1 MKGTYLGEFEEL
13 VLLCIAGITPEA
25 YGLAIQQE
33 LESQT
38 QRSINLGAVH
48 AACNRLQDKGFLE
61 AHLGE
66 KSARRGGRRKKL
78 YQPTTEGIAALE
90 KSRDIRQKLWDKIA
104 PANFKLN
111 FK

>member
-1 MKGTYLGEFEEL
+1 ME
-13 VLLCIAGITPEA
+13 APNA

-33 LESQT
+33 LEKYS

-61 AHLGE
+61 AQLGE
-66 KSARRGGRRKKL
+66 KSAKRGGRRKKL
-78 YQPTTEGIAALE
+78 YQLTTEGRTALE
-90 KSRDIRQKLWDKIA
+90 RYRDLRQLLWVKIA

-111 FK
+111 L